1 MHTVNSFRGTE
12 IGARVLGKVRDAER
26 TRGRIVGAA
35 VREFA
40 EKGFAGAR
48 VESIGRRAGVNKQL
62 LYHYFGGKEDLF
74 REVVERKIEER
85 LGRLEGSPG
94 KLDELLEYHF
104 EKLYEDLDWLR
115 FLAWEAAGRGDY
127 IPLEEERRESIAR
140 QVQDLREKGIEG
152 DLPSDLDPRYLQLAI
167 YALTAYPVAFAQIT
181 RMTTGQD
188 PESPEFREAWRGF
201 LRRFAGL
208 GEGTVGSGGE
218 NL

>member
-1 MHTVNSFRGTE
+1 
-12 IGARVLGKVRDAER
+12 LGKVRDAER
-26 TRGRIVGAA
+26 TRGRIVEAA
-35 VREFA
+35 VGEFA

-94 KLDELLEYHF
+94 ELGELLEYHF
-104 EKLYEDLDWLR
+104 EKLYEDLDWIR
-115 FLAWEAAGRGDY
+115 FLTWEAANRSEEA
-127 IPLEEERRESIAR
+127 PLEEERRESIAR
-140 QVQDLREKGIEG
+140 QVEDLRGKGARG
-152 DLPSDLDPRYLQLAI
+152 DLPTDLDPRYLQLAV

-188 PESPEFREAWRGF
+188 PESPEFREAWREF
-201 LRRFAGL
+201 LRRFARL
-208 GEGTVGSGGE
+208 GEGDGQGQPAEGRR
-218 NL
+218 

>member
-1 MHTVNSFRGTE
+1 M
-12 IGARVLGKVRDAER
+12 
-26 TRGRIVGAA
+26 
-35 VREFA
+35 REFA

-94 KLDELLEYHF
+94 KLDGLLEYHF
-104 EKLYEDLDWLR
+104 EKLYEDLGWIR
-115 FLAWEAAGRGDY
+115 FLTWEAAGRGEET
-127 IPLEEERRESIAR
+127 PLEEERRQSIAR
-140 QVQDLREKGIEG
+140 QVQDLREKQVGG
-152 DLPSDLDPRYLQLAI
+152 SLPADLDPRYLQLAI

-188 PESPEFREAWRGF
+188 PESPEFREAWREF
-201 LRRFAGL
+201 LRSFAGL
-208 GEGTVGSGGE
+208 SDGTVRPGGEGV
-218 NL
+218 

>member
-1 MHTVNSFRGTE
+1 M
-12 IGARVLGKVRDAER
+12 GKVRDAER
-26 TRGRIVGAA
+26 TRGRIVEAA

-40 EKGFAGAR
+40 ERGFAGAR

-94 KLDELLEYHF
+94 RLEDLLEYHF
-104 EKLYEDLDWLR
+104 EKLYEDLDWIR
-115 FLAWEAAGRGDY
+115 FITWEAASRGDEAL
-127 IPLEEERRESIAR
+127 LEDERRESIAR
-140 QVQDLREKGIEG
+140 QVQDLREKGARG

-167 YALTAYPVAFAQIT
+167 YALTSYPVAFAQIT

-188 PESPEFREAWRGF
+188 PESPEFREAWQEF

-208 GEGTVGSGGE
+208 GDSELGGRTDGE
-218 NL
+218 HL

>member
-1 MHTVNSFRGTE
+1 MGR
-12 IGARVLGKVRDAER
+12 VRDAER
-26 TRGRIVGAA
+26 TRGRIVEAA

-85 LGRLEGSPG
+85 LGRLEGSPE
-94 KLDELLEYHF
+94 KLGDLLEYHF

-115 FLAWEAAGRGDY
+115 FLTWEAAGREDGA
-127 IPLEEERRESIAR
+127 PLEEERRESIAR
-140 QVQDLREKGIEG
+140 QVEDLREKGIRG
-152 DLPSDLDPRYLQLAI
+152 DLPPDLDPRYLQLAI

-188 PESPEFREAWRGF
+188 PESPAFREAWREF
-201 LRRFAGL
+201 LSHFAKL
-208 GEGTVGSGGE
+208 GDGGQNVRAGGE
-218 NL
+218 SR

>member
-1 MHTVNSFRGTE
+1 M
-12 IGARVLGKVRDAER
+12 GKVRDAER
-26 TRGRIVGAA
+26 TRGRIVEAA

-85 LGRLEGSPG
+85 LGRLEGSP
-94 KLDELLEYHF
+94 DELGGLLEYHF
-104 EKLYEDLDWLR
+104 EGLYEDLDWIR
-115 FLAWEAAGRGDY
+115 FLTWEAAERGDE
-127 IPLEEERRESIAR
+127 PLLEEERRESIAR
-140 QVQDLREKGIEG
+140 QVGDLREKRARG
-152 DLPSDLDPRYLQLAI
+152 DLPPDLDPRYLQLAV

-181 RMTTGQD
+181 RMTTGED

-201 LRRFAGL
+201 LRRFAKL
-208 GEGTVGSGGE
+208 GEGEGQPHGGSR
-218 NL
+218 

>member
-1 MHTVNSFRGTE
+1 MGR
-12 IGARVLGKVRDAER
+12 VRDAER
-26 TRGRIVGAA
+26 TRGRIVEAA

-48 VESIGRRAGVNKQL
+48 VDSIGRRAGVNKQL

-94 KLDELLEYHF
+94 KLADLLEYHF
-104 EKLYEDLDWLR
+104 EKLYEDLDWIR
-115 FLAWEAAGRGDY
+115 FLTWEAAGRGDEAL
-127 IPLEEERRESIAR
+127 LEEERRESIAR
-140 QVQDLREKGIEG
+140 QVEDLREKGMRG
-152 DLPSDLDPRYLQLAI
+152 DLPPDLDPRYLQLAI

-188 PESPEFREAWRGF
+188 PESPAFREAWREF
-201 LRRFAGL
+201 LSRFARL
-208 GEGTVGSGGE
+208 GDGERNGQAGGGSR
-218 NL
+218 

>member
-1 MHTVNSFRGTE
+1 M
-12 IGARVLGKVRDAER
+12 GKVRDAER
-26 TRGRIVGAA
+26 TRGRIVEAA
-35 VREFA
+35 VGEFA

-62 LYHYFGGKEDLF
+62 LYHYFGGKEELF

-94 KLDELLEYHF
+94 ELGDLLEYHF

-115 FLAWEAAGRGDY
+115 FLTWEAANRSEEA
-127 IPLEEERRESIAR
+127 PLEEERRGSIAR
-140 QVQDLREKGIEG
+140 QVEDLREKGIRG

-167 YALTAYPVAFAQIT
+167 YALTTYPMAFAQIT

-188 PESPEFREAWRGF
+188 PESPEFREEWRAF
-201 LRRFAGL
+201 LRRFAKL
-208 GEGTVGSGGE
+208 GEETGQGQHGGSR
-218 NL
+218 

>member
-1 MHTVNSFRGTE
+1 M
-12 IGARVLGKVRDAER
+12 GKVRDAGR
-26 TRGRIVGAA
+26 TRGRIVEAA

-94 KLDELLEYHF
+94 ELGDLLEYHF
-104 EKLYEDLDWLR
+104 EKLYEDLDWIR
-115 FLAWEAAGRGDY
+115 FLTWEAANRSEEA
-127 IPLEEERRESIAR
+127 PLEEERRGSIAR
-140 QVQDLREKGIEG
+140 QVDDLREKGARG
-152 DLPSDLDPRYLQLAI
+152 DLPSDLDPRYLQLAV
-167 YALTAYPVAFAQIT
+167 YALTTYPVAFAQIT

-188 PESPEFREAWRGF
+188 PESPEFREAWREF

-208 GEGTVGSGGE
+208 GEEGRQGQQHGGGR
-218 NL
+218 

>member
-1 MHTVNSFRGTE
+1 M
-12 IGARVLGKVRDAER
+12 GKVRDAER
-26 TRGRIVGAA
+26 TRGWIVEAA

-94 KLDELLEYHF
+94 ELDELLEYHF
-104 EKLYEDLDWLR
+104 EKLYEDLDWIR
-115 FLAWEAAGRGDY
+115 FLTWEAAGRGEET
-127 IPLEEERRESIAR
+127 PLEEERRRSIAR
-140 QVQDLREKGIEG
+140 QVQDLREKEVGG
-152 DLPSDLDPRYLQLAI
+152 SLPADLDPRYLQLAI

-188 PESPEFREAWRGF
+188 PESPEFRKAWREF
-201 LRRFAGL
+201 LRSFAGL
-208 GEGTVGSGGE
+208 GDGTVRPGGE
-218 NL
+218 GV